1 MKKTPLGLSLLALST
16 LLAGCGN
23 KTNSPANSTS
33 TSKPSTSTTT
43 NSSHS
48 GTSTSHPSTSNT
60 GSSTST
66 TTSKEPSPTASLTDD
81 MLSGLKEGYAAS
93 FNAVKQY
100 ADGTKPSIQHYE
112 TQSISDK
119 FNYASYNVKD
129 DGSLK
134 KYGKTKYYRAVKDGN
149 KVLTKEFSLSLDN
162 TLFATTVT
170 EEDSITQKEIDLEWQ
185 YSYFGNVLADFSA
198 SDFTKKDSNTFVL
211 SSDKTSSSS
220 DALKTQFFSPTSL
233 YLPGSDCNYFALK
246 TDGDKVIGF
255 ELTCETYVAID
266 VAASFNTTGTFTAS
280 GKEAYKDVAPLTGET
295 DSEFD
300 AIMNKLKLYNWNLTQ
315 TQSQYDVTG
324 EAMTALGTMKITVAD
339 NGTKEYWE
347 YYNTSNKR
355 IQGYGYMDYQDPD
368 DPDTKGKLGVVKI
381 NDTFYEDAYLY
392 QGSMKDKMPSFNLD
406 SRFFKKDTTASVNGK
421 KVYKL
426 SSPVE
431 ISDENLATLFITP
444 ENMRSY
450 DDRLINLTVTEDGDT
465 ITLRNTTSTNDDE
478 SSGLIMNCEYTNIG
492 KVTGFMDESNVRT
505 SVAGLKWSDL
515 ISNNEVTCTN
525 ILSAFGKENIDSL
538 PLIDDNH
545 ANIYVDVSNGN
556 NKPIFYIYT
565 YDDAETESMKSEY
578 GAKLVSA
585 GLEEDTSVT
594 KADTDTSL
602 YYVKHNVTINGE
614 KGRTYTG
621 DLAVEISTFYNTIQ
635 DWGQFQIS
643 LSTKNLLPKQEVYTR

>member
-1 MKKTPLGLSLLALST
+1 MKKTTLGLSFLALVT
-16 LLAGCGN
+16 LLAGCGG
-23 KTNSPANSTS
+23 KTNSSTGNSNA
-33 TSKPSTSTTT
+33 SKPNPSTST
-43 NSSHS
+43 NSGNSNTAS
-48 GTSTSHPSTSNT
+48 SKPSASNT

-66 TTSKEPSPTASLTDD
+66 TTSKEPSPTAALTDD
-81 MLSGLKEGYAAS
+81 MLSSLKESYSAS
-93 FNAVKQY
+93 YDATKAY
-100 ADGTKPSIQHYE
+100 ADNTKPSTQHYE
-112 TQSISDK
+112 VQSTSDK

-134 KYGKTKYYRAVKDGN
+134 KSGKTKYFRAVAEGN
-149 KVLTKEFSLSLDN
+149 KVLTKEFSLGLDN
-162 TLFATTVT
+162 TLFASTVT
-170 EEDSITQKEIDLEWQ
+170 EEDSITQKDFDLEWQ
-185 YSYFGNVLADFSA
+185 YSYYGNVLAEFSA
-198 SDFTKKDSNTFVL
+198 SDFTKKDDNTFVL
-211 SSDKTSSSS
+211 SSDKTAASS
-220 DALKTQFFSPTSL
+220 DALKTQFYAPASL
-233 YLPGSDCNYFALK
+233 YLPASECNYFALK
-246 TDGDKVIGF
+246 TDGNEIVGF

-266 VAASFNTTGTFTAS
+266 VAASFNAKGTFTAS
-280 GKEAYKDVAPLTGET
+280 GKDSYKDVAPLTGET
-295 DSEFD
+295 DAEFD
-300 AIMNKLKLYNWNLTQ
+300 AIMNKLKQYNWNLTQ
-315 TQSQYDVTG
+315 TQSQYDVNG
-324 EAMTALGTMKITVAD
+324 ESMTALGTMKITVSD

-355 IQGYGYMDYQDPD
+355 TQGYGYMDYLDPD
-368 DPDTKGKLGVVKI
+368 DPETKGKLGIVKI
-381 NDTFYEDAYLY
+381 NDTFYQDAYLY

-406 SRFFKKDTTASVNGK
+406 SRFFKKDTAASVNGK

-431 ISDENLATLFITP
+431 ISDDNLATKFITP

-465 ITLRNTTSTNDDE
+465 ITLRNTTATNDDDA
-478 SSGLIMNCEYTNIG
+478 SGLIMNCEYTNIG
-492 KVTGFMDESNVRT
+492 KVTGFMDESNIKT

-515 ISNNEVTCTN
+515 ISNNEVTCAS

-565 YDDAETESMKSEY
+565 YDNEETQAMKTEYAE
-578 GAKLVSA
+578 KLVTA

-594 KADTDTSL
+594 KADSDTSL
-602 YYVKHNVTINGE
+602 YYVKHNVTIKGE

-643 LSTKNLLPKQEVYTR
+643 LSTKNLKNA